1 MAKHRKS
8 SIRLGGSYATLII
21 SISLVLLILGLS
33 GLILLHSK
41 KLSNYVKEN
50 IIVTVMFKDSLPE
63 ADMLAM
69 QKKMQL
75 DPAVQ
80 TCTMVSSEEA
90 AKRMTDETG
99 EEFVEFL
106 GIIPIP
112 PSLDITLKSDYAN
125 SESIDAFVAKVQ
137 KESIVGNVYY
147 QKDLVEDINVNS
159 GRVSL
164 ILLGFA
170 AIIFLISYS
179 LISNTIRLAI
189 YSKRFLIRSMLLVGA
204 TRGFIRRP
212 FLWQSIWMGL
222 VSSLLAVVL
231 LEGVMILAYQQIPDL
246 QAIQSDTQV
255 YMLFGAIILSGM
267 FISWIS
273 SWSALNRYIR
283 MNTDYLYV

>member
-8 SIRLGGSYATLII
+8 SIRLGGSYVTMMI

-33 GLILLHSK
+33 GLILLHSQR
-41 KLSNYVKEN
+41 LANFVKEN
-50 IIVTVMFKDSLPE
+50 IVVTVMFKDSIPE

-80 TCTMVSSEEA
+80 TCSMVSSEEA
-90 AKRMTDETG
+90 AKRMTEDTG

-125 SESIDAFVAKVQ
+125 GAAIDAFVAKVQ
-137 KESIVGNVYY
+137 TEPIIGNVYY

-159 GRVSL
+159 GKMSL
-164 ILLGFA
+164 ILFGFA
-170 AIIFLISYS
+170 LLVFLISYS

-212 FLWQSIWMGL
+212 FLLQALWMGL

-231 LEGVMILAYQQIPDL
+231 LEGVMMLAYQQIPDL
-246 QAIQSDTQV
+246 QAIQDETQV
-255 YMLFGAIILSGM
+255 YGLFGAIIICGM
-267 FISWIS
+267 LISWIS

>member
-8 SIRLGGSYATLII
+8 SIKLGGSYATMMI

-41 KLSNYVKEN
+41 RLANYVKEN
-50 IIVTVMFKDSLPE
+50 IVVTVMFKDSLPE

-90 AKRMTDETG
+90 ARRMTEETG

-112 PSLDITLKSDYAN
+112 PSLDITLKSDFAT
-125 SESIDAFVAKVQ
+125 SEAIDAFVSKIQ
-137 KESIVGNVYY
+137 SEPIVGNVYY

-159 GRVSL
+159 GKILL

-170 AIIFLISYS
+170 LLIFLISYG

-212 FLWQSIWMGL
+212 FLLQSVWMGL
-222 VSSLLAVVL
+222 VSSLLAVLL
-231 LEGVMILAYQQIPDL
+231 LEGVMLLAYQQIPDL
-246 QAIQSDTQV
+246 KAIQNDIQV
-255 YMLFGAIILSGM
+255 YMLFGAIIVSGM

-283 MNTDYLYV
+283 MSTDYLYM